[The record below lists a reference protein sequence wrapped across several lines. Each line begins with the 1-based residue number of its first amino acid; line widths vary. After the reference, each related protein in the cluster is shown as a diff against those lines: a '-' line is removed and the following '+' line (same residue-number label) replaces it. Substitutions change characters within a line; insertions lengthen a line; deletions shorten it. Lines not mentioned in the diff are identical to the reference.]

1 MDARL
6 QNRIQRYGW
15 NQAADLYEDAW
26 AAQLR
31 PGQDAMLTLANLRQG
46 ERVMDIAC
54 GAASVTLRVAD
65 LVGPGGSVLGT
76 DISDRMVDVATA
88 AAQGRPNLAFRRL
101 PADARDLDGAGF
113 DAALCAVG
121 LMYVPDPVEALAA
134 MRAALRPGGR
144 AAAAVWGRRACCG
157 WADIFPIV
165 DARVESEVC
174 PLFFQLGAPDALA
187 LAFQTA
193 GFTDVVTQ
201 RIETTLDYPTAEA
214 ALAAA
219 FEAGPVALAWSRF
232 DEKTRAEARAE
243 YLASIEPYRTG
254 DGYALPG
261 EFVAAVGQNP
271 A

>member
-26 AAQLR
+26 AVQLR
-31 PGQDAMLTLANLRQG
+31 PGQDAMLALANLRQG

-65 LVGPGGSVLGT
+65 LVGPEGSVLGT
-76 DISDRMVDVATA
+76 DLSDRMVAIA
-88 AAQGRPNLAFRRL
+88 AARTKDRPNLAFRRL
-101 PADARDLDGAGF
+101 AADARDLDGAGF
-113 DAALCAVG
+113 DAALCAFG
-121 LMYVPDPVEALAA
+121 LMYAPDPVEALRA
-134 MRAALRPGGR
+134 MHAALRPGGR
-144 AAAAVWGRRACCG
+144 AAAAVWGRRARCG
-157 WADIFPIV
+157 WAEIFPIV

-174 PLFFQLGAPDALA
+174 PLFFQLGAPAALVM
-187 LAFQTA
+187 AFQAA
-193 GFTDVVTQ
+193 GFTDVVTE
-201 RIETTLDYPTAEA
+201 RIETTLDYPTAKA

-232 DEKTRAEARAE
+232 DQKTRAEAQAE
-243 YLASIEPYRTG
+243 YLASIASFRTG

-261 EFVAAVGQNP
+261 EFVAAVGRR